1 MKMRMLALL
10 LCLLMLAPTA
20 VGEEIF
26 QLTLTVRAETA
37 LLFPGTDQAVAEE
50 SPLNPG
56 DQVILLS
63 LGANYC
69 LVEAEGKQGYI
80 ASNLLALPEE
90 ADQPIQ
96 VVKANVSPTAQG
108 YLTLR
113 EEPKRTGKT
122 LDKLK
127 FGTMLLVLGEDGEF
141 FHVATAS
148 QSGYVMAKYT
158 AEPKIAQG
166 EWRWIE
172 GKNAVN
178 FRSLQ
183 EYADRSVMTKLQ
195 PGDMLY
201 VFRDK
206 KGWALAE
213 AGGCQGYI
221 VSKYL
226 SDRQK

>member
-1 MKMRMLALL
+1 MKIRWLALL
-10 LCLLMLAPTA
+10 LCLLMLAPAA

-26 QLTLTVRAETA
+26 ELTLIVRAETA
-37 LLFPGTDQAVAEE
+37 LLFLNADQAAEE
-50 SPLNPG
+50 ALLNPG
-56 DQVILLS
+56 EQVTLLS

-69 LVEAEGKQGYI
+69 LVEAAGKQGYI
-80 ASNLLALPEE
+80 ASDDLALQDN
-90 ADQPIQ
+90 ADQPIR
-96 VVKANVSPTAQG
+96 VVKANVSPAAQG

-113 EEPKRTGKT
+113 AEASRTGKM

-127 FGTMLLVLGEDGEF
+127 FGTLLLVLGEDGEF
-141 FHVATAS
+141 FHAADAS

-158 AEPKIAQG
+158 AEPRIAEG

-172 GKNAVN
+172 GKDAVN

-183 EYADRSVMTKLQ
+183 EYADRSVITRLQ
-195 PGDMLY
+195 PGEMLY
-201 VFRDK
+201 VLRDE

-221 VSKYL
+221 VSKYI
-226 SDRQK
+226 SDSRE